1 MKKLCWNPILLLLSL
16 SLLASVPVQAQVQ
29 IQEKQ
34 ALTLPIS
41 RPDAPP
47 LALRGEFQVGVKTLK
62 LTDST
67 RKRDFT
73 LEVWYPAKLTAGQLE
88 ATVYSARAG
97 ALDIKLTGQALRNA
111 APSSGKYPLIIVSH
125 GQPGSRYALTYLTEA
140 LAARGFVVA
149 AIDHTGSTYGDL
161 KQESFVSSIVDRP
174 LDVLYTLEALPKLIP
189 GADGQNVG
197 LLGYS
202 YGGYTSLNAAGVAL
216 SKADLETYCKA
227 TGNEGPCFV
236 LPFFD
241 PLEAAR
247 GAKIKPDPRIK
258 AVMVMA
264 PYGAP
269 WFSKKALGSMKV
281 PLFVGGGS
289 ADDVATYAR
298 DAKTI
303 FERSSS
309 KAKFLLTLEGALH
322 NPWVNPAPV
331 ETYGNFK
338 EYERWS
344 EPVWDKQRTG
354 DIVKHFAS
362 AFFSSYLKADK
373 KAGEFL
379 SSGLP
384 GFLPRTTEGIKL
396 ELRK

>member
-1 MKKLCWNPILLLLSL
+1 VKILPWNSISLLLGL
-16 SLLASVPVQAQVQ
+16 SLLASAPVYAQVQAQ
-29 IQEKQ
+29 EKN
-34 ALTLPIS
+34 ALTSPIS

-47 LALRGEFQVGVKTLK
+47 LALRGGFQVGVKTLK
-62 LTDST
+62 LSDAT

-73 LEVWYPAKLTAGQLE
+73 LEVWYPAKLAQNQLE
-88 ATVYSARAG
+88 ATVYSAKAG
-97 ALDIKLTGQALRNA
+97 ALDIQLPGQALRDA

-149 AIDHTGSTYGDL
+149 ALDHTGSTYADL
-161 KQESFVSSIVDRP
+161 KQESYVSSIVDRP

-216 SKADLETYCKA
+216 SKADLESYCKA
-227 TGNEGPCFV
+227 TNNEGPCFT

-269 WFSKKALGSMKV
+269 WFSKSALESMKV

-289 ADDVATYAR
+289 ADDIATYAR
-298 DAKTI
+298 DAKVI

-309 KAKFLLTLEGALH
+309 QNKYLLTLEGALH

-362 AFFSSYLKADK
+362 AFFGSHLKADK
-373 KAGEFL
+373 EALKFL
-379 SSGLP
+379 SSDLP
-384 GFLPRTTEGIKL
+384 GFLPRTTQGIKL
-396 ELRK
+396 ELGK